1 MKIVL
6 NVTPDKGDEE
16 FWDAESENTPEARVA
31 AHKRMQ
37 QAREKA
43 VCMQIAPSATLTIT
57 RTLALHWTPASPS
70 ASATSSLVRH
80 TVCGDSID
88 RTADGRPLNMNEGGW
103 DFSMIGYEAHDPV
116 CCLNDIAGH

>member
-43 VCMQIAPSATLTIT
+43 VCMQIAPTATLTTIT
-57 RTLALHWTPASPS
+57 RTPALRWTPASPS
-70 ASATSSLVRH
+70 ASATSSSVRH
-80 TVCGDSID
+80 MLCVDSIN
-88 RTADGRPLNMNEGGW
+88 TPQTGGR
-103 DFSMIGYEAHDPV
+103 
-116 CCLNDIAGH
+116 